1 MQNIILATDSACDVP
16 YSILEENEVKVIPFH
31 INFGEKEYTDGVTIT
46 RDELYARFE
55 ETGTLPKTAAI
66 SPNDYQDFFEALLQK
81 GDAVI
86 FLSLGSEF
94 SSACRNACL
103 AAEAFE
109 NVYVVDTASLSSG
122 IGLVL
127 LEAIRLR
134 NEGVSA
140 GEIHTALTAFTKKC
154 DASFIL
160 DRLDFMHK
168 GGRCS
173 GVAALGANLLGI
185 KPCISV
191 RDGKL
196 GMEKKYRGKLKVVV
210 RRYIEERLLEAEPD
224 GRHIFLT
231 DAGVDPEIT
240 EYAFTLLNESG
251 KFETIYRADAGC
263 VISSHCGPGTLGILF
278 IRK

>member
-1 MQNIILATDSACDVP
+1 MS
-16 YSILEENEVKVIPFH
+16 H
-31 INFGEKEYTDGVTIT
+31 
-46 RDELYARFE
+46 
-55 ETGTLPKTAAI
+55 
-66 SPNDYQDFFEALLQK
+66 
-81 GDAVI
+81 
-86 FLSLGSEF
+86 
-94 SSACRNACL
+94 
-103 AAEAFE
+103 
-109 NVYVVDTASLSSG
+109 TASLSSG

-196 GMEKKYRGKLKVVV
+196 GMEKKYRGKLKFVV
-210 RRYIEERLLEAEPD
+210 RRYIEERLSEAEPD

-231 DAGVDPEIT
+231 DAGVDPEIA

-263 VISSHCGPGTLGILF
+263 VISSHCGPRTLGILF

>member
-16 YSILEENEVKVIPFH
+16 YSILEENEVKVIPCH

-140 GEIHTALTAFTKKC
+140 REIHTALTAFTKKC

-196 GMEKKYRGKLKVVV
+196 GMEKKYRGKLKFVV
-210 RRYIEERLLEAEPD
+210 RRYIEERLSEAEPD

-251 KFETIYRADAGC
+251 KFETIYHADAGC